1 MATASSPD
9 TAAAV
14 RSGAASAVVAA
25 ESGSGLAASL
35 ARKNPLRY
43 RSLDQWLGGYLKS
56 RRQRPQLDDG
66 QPYHVFLSVCDH
78 YEPEFGQASEA
89 VALERVDAWCER
101 YPRLF
106 SQFADA
112 DGRPPQQTFFFPQ
125 DQYRPVYLDRLA
137 ELCGDGFGDVE
148 VHLHHHD
155 DTEANLTER
164 LDRFRHD
171 LHERHGLLRLDP
183 DSGEPIYGFIHG
195 NWALAN
201 SRRDG
206 CYCGVD
212 NELEILQRTG
222 CYADFS
228 MPSAPVETQ
237 TRLVNQIFYAANDP
251 TVRKPYDEGIEAA
264 VGQTPPDDHL
274 LMVAGPL
281 GPDWNSRKLG
291 VIPRIE
297 NSDLHAFQMPTVER
311 FENWC
316 RIGVHVAG
324 RPDWIFI
331 KLHTHGCK
339 PVNLDAWFS
348 DATVQFHADLARLQ
362 ADRPEMKLHYV
373 TAWETAQLVH
383 AAERGDPVE
392 SVLSASAASPIP
404 VA

>member
-1 MATASSPD
+1 M
-9 TAAAV
+9 
-14 RSGAASAVVAA
+14 G
-25 ESGSGLAASL
+25 
-35 ARKNPLRY
+35 NPLRY

-56 RRQRPQLDDG
+56 RSQRPRLQPG
-66 QPYHVFLSVCDH
+66 QPFHVFLSVCDH

-89 VALERVDAWCER
+89 VALERVDAWVQR
-101 YPRLF
+101 YPERF
-106 SQFADA
+106 GRFADA

-125 DQYRPVYLDRLA
+125 DQYRPAYLDRLA
-137 ELCGDGFGDVE
+137 PLCRDGFGDVE

-155 DTEANLTER
+155 DTPENLTER
-164 LDRFRHD
+164 LDRFRRD
-171 LHERHGLLRLDP
+171 LYHEHGLLRLCERT
-183 DSGEPIYGFIHG
+183 SEPVYGFIHG

-212 NELEILQRTG
+212 NELDILMKTG

-237 TRLVNQIFYAANDP
+237 TRLVNQIFYAADDP
-251 TVRKPYDEGIEAA
+251 TVRKPYDDGVEAR
-264 VGQTPPDDHL
+264 VGQSPPADHL

-281 GPDWNSRKLG
+281 GPDWSSRKLG

-297 NSDLHAFQMPTVER
+297 NADLHANQMPTLGR
-311 FENWC
+311 FRNWLQ
-316 RIGVHVAG
+316 IGVHVAG
-324 RPDWIFI
+324 RPDWIFV

-348 DATVQFHADLARLQ
+348 DATVAFHESLAREQ
-362 ADRPEMKLHYV
+362 RERPEMSLHYV

-383 AAERGDPVE
+383 AAERGESVE
-392 SVLSASAASPIP
+392 SVLQPAL
-404 VA
+404 VAG